1 MSFFAGILTFIL
13 IINCLLLILLI
24 LVQLPKKDAG
34 SGLAFGGGAAD
45 ALFGAGSGNVL
56 TKITK
61 WATIVFLGMAIVLGM
76 IESSLHNRNG
86 VSDFEKRVSQSP
98 QPSLTMPPSSA
109 PVKPSVSLATNQP
122 LLLTPGT
129 LSSSNAP
136 VVPVPAK

>member
-1 MSFFAGILTFIL
+1 MIFFAGILTFIL

-61 WATIVFLGMAIVLGM
+61 WATIVFLGMAIILGIM
-76 IESSLHNRNG
+76 ESNLHNRNG
-86 VSDFEKRVSQSP
+86 MSDFEKRVGQSSQP
-98 QPSLTMPPSSA
+98 TLGMPPSSTPA
-109 PVKPSVSLATNQP
+109 KPAVSTITNQP

-136 VVPVPAK
+136 AGSVPAK

>member
-61 WATIVFLGMAIVLGM
+61 WATIVFLSIAIVLGI

-86 VSDFEKRVSQSP
+86 MSDFEKRVSSP
-98 QPSLTMPPSSA
+98 SQPTLTMPPASTS
-109 PVKPSVSLATNQP
+109 PKPAVSTVTNQP

-129 LSSSNAP
+129 LSNSNAP
-136 VVPVPAK
+136 AEAVPTK